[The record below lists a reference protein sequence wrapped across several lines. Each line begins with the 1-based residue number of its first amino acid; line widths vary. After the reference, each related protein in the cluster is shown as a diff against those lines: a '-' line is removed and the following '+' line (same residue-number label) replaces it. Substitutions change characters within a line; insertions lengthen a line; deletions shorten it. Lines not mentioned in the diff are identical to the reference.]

1 MILLLHE
8 YGVVNES
15 REVAMHVYVLH
26 GRPVRILL
34 LSLGQQVPNKRF
46 FVIFHFVS
54 VLIVTLYSCDSMV
67 FRVRKQAW
75 FAAKECADSDF

>member
-1 MILLLHE
+1 
-8 YGVVNES
+8 
-15 REVAMHVYVLH
+15 MHVYVLH

-67 FRVRKQAW
+67 SSRKEPCAIIGTW
-75 FAAKECADSDF
+75 YTAKTQIFE